1 MLFNSVEYLIFL
13 PTVFILY
20 WIIGK
25 FNLLKLQNGLILVA
39 SYFFYGLWDWRFLFL
54 ILASTIVDY
63 LVGIAIH
70 KKQGQGEKGKLFL
83 WISVIFNI
91 SLLGFFKYYNFFVDS
106 FVDMVSLFGYSIKS
120 TWTLN
125 IILPVGISFYTFQTM
140 SYSLDIYYKRI
151 KPTHK
156 ILDFATF
163 VAFFPQLVAG
173 PIERA
178 SNLLGQITNKRS
190 FKYEQSVEGLKLIL
204 WGLFKKMVIADGI
217 APIVDDI
224 FANYGTLP
232 SSTLILG
239 VTFFSFQVYG
249 DFSGYSDIAIGTAKL
264 FGIELMSNFKF
275 PNFSRNV
282 AEYWQRWHVSLSTW
296 FRHYLYIPLGGS
308 RVSKLKSIRN
318 ISIIFL
324 VSGFWHGANW
334 TFIFWGGFHA
344 LAYIPV
350 FLMGRNT
357 IYKDNV
363 VAENSVFPSFI
374 EIGQLVLTFIIVTF
388 SRIFFR
394 SESLTDSFVFIKRL
408 FTEFQ
413 WEPYHHPMGYRM
425 IDYYILL
432 AAFVLYEFRIRRDE
446 RSPFKFK
453 SPIVRFCA
461 YTLVIFCILLFFDD
475 GVDRSFIYFQF

>member
-1 MLFNSVEYLIFL
+1 MLFNSLEYFLFL
-13 PTVFILY
+13 PIMFVLY
-20 WIIGK
+20 WFVFHK
-25 FNLLKLQNGLILVA
+25 KVKVQNALILVG
-39 SYFFYGLWDWRFLFL
+39 SYYFYGLWDWRFLFL
-54 ILASTIVDY
+54 ILASTLVDY
-63 LVGIAIH
+63 FVGLMIY
-70 KKQGQGEKGKLFL
+70 KYEGKRNIQRAWL
-83 WISVIFNI
+83 WVSMIFNI

-106 FVDMVSLFGYSIKS
+106 FVDLFEMLGYTIHS
-120 TWTLN
+120 TWTLQ

-140 SYSLDIYYKRI
+140 SYSLDVYYKKV
-151 KPTHK
+151 KPCQDV
-156 ILDFATF
+156 LSFATF

-178 SNLLGQITNKRS
+178 SNLLHQITNKRTFS
-190 FKYEQSVEGLKLIL
+190 YEQTVAGLKLIL

-224 FANYGTLP
+224 FLNYDTH
-232 SSTLILG
+232 SASTLILG
-239 VTFFSFQVYG
+239 VTLFSFQVYG
-249 DFSGYSDIAIGTAKL
+249 DFSGYSDIAIGTSKM
-264 FGIELMSNFKF
+264 FGVELMSNFKF

-308 RVSKLKSIRN
+308 RVTKLKSVRN
-318 ISIIFL
+318 ICIIFL

-363 VAENSVFPSFI
+363 VGENTFFPTLT
-374 EIGQLVLTFIIVTF
+374 ELGQLILTFGIVTF

-394 SESLTDSFVFIKRL
+394 SESLTDSFQFIKGI
-408 FTEFQ
+408 FANFHFET
-413 WEPYHHPMGYRM
+413 YHHPNGYRM
-425 IDYYILL
+425 VDYFILL
-432 AAFVLYEFRIRRDE
+432 AAFVLYEYRIRRDE
-446 RSPFKFK
+446 RNPFPFKSK
-453 SPIVRFCA
+453 VVRFLV
-461 YTLVIFCILLFFDD
+461 YTLVIFTMLLFYDSGF
-475 GVDRSFIYFQF
+475 DRSFIYFQF

>member
-1 MLFNSVEYLIFL
+1 MLFNSLEYFVFL
-13 PTVFILY
+13 PIMFVLY
-20 WIIGK
+20 WFVFHK
-25 FNLLKLQNGLILVA
+25 KVKAQNGLILVG
-39 SYFFYGLWDWRFLFL
+39 SYYFYGLWDWRFLFL
-54 ILASTIVDY
+54 ILASTVVDY
-63 LVGIAIH
+63 FVGLMIY
-70 KKQGQGEKGKLFL
+70 KNEEKRNIQRAWL
-83 WISVIFNI
+83 WVSIIFNI

-106 FVDMVSLFGYSIKS
+106 FMDLFEMFGYTIHS
-120 TWTLN
+120 TWTLQ

-140 SYSLDIYYKRI
+140 SYSLDVYYKKV
-151 KPTHK
+151 KPCQDV
-156 ILDFATF
+156 LSFATF

-178 SNLLGQITNKRS
+178 SNLLYQITNKRTFS
-190 FKYEQSVEGLKLIL
+190 YDQTVAGLKLIL

-224 FANYGTLP
+224 FLNYDTY
-232 SSTLILG
+232 SASTLILG

-249 DFSGYSDIAIGTAKL
+249 DFSGYSDIAIGTSKM
-264 FGIELMSNFKF
+264 FGVELMSNFKF

-308 RVSKLKSIRN
+308 RVTKLKSVRN
-318 ISIIFL
+318 ICIIFL

-350 FLMGRNT
+350 FLMERNT

-363 VAENSVFPSFI
+363 VGENTFFPTI
-374 EIGQLVLTFIIVTF
+374 TELGQLILTFGIVTF

-394 SESLTDSFVFIKRL
+394 SESLTDSFQFIKGI
-408 FTEFQ
+408 FTNFHYET
-413 WEPYHHPMGYRM
+413 YHHPNGYRM
-425 IDYYILL
+425 VDYFILL
-432 AAFVLYEFRIRRDE
+432 VAFVLYEYRIRRDE
-446 RSPFKFK
+446 RNPFQFK
-453 SPIVRFCA
+453 SKVVRFLV
-461 YTLVIFCILLFFDD
+461 YTLVIFTMLLFYDSGF
-475 GVDRSFIYFQF
+475 DRSFIYFQF

>member
-1 MLFNSVEYLIFL
+1 MLFNSVEYLLFL
-13 PTVFILY
+13 PTIFVLY
-20 WIIGK
+20 WIVAK
-25 FNLLKLQNGLILVA
+25 FNNLKIQNGLVLVA
-39 SYFFYGLWDWRFLFL
+39 SYIFYGLWDWRFLFL

-63 LVGIAIH
+63 LVGIAID
-70 KKQGQGEKGKLFL
+70 KQQEKGQKGQLFL
-83 WISVIFNI
+83 WISIVFNI
-91 SLLGFFKYYNFFVDS
+91 SLLGFFKYYNFFVGA
-106 FVDMVSLFGYSIKS
+106 FVDMVDLFGYSIKS
-120 TWTLN
+120 TWTLS

-140 SYSLDIYYKRI
+140 SYSLDIYFKRI
-151 KPTHK
+151 KPTHSF
-156 ILDFATF
+156 LDFATF

-178 SNLLGQITNKRS
+178 SNLLGQITQKRI
-190 FKYEQSVEGLKLIL
+190 FKYDQAVEGLKLIL

-224 FANYGTLP
+224 FANYGSMP
-232 SSTLILG
+232 GSSLLLG
-239 VTFFSFQVYG
+239 VTLFSFQVYG

-282 AEYWQRWHVSLSTW
+282 AEYWQRWHISLSTW

-308 RVSKLKSIRN
+308 RVSRLRAVRN
-318 ISIIFL
+318 ICIIFL

-357 IYKDNV
+357 MYKDNV
-363 VAENSVFPSFI
+363 VAQDSVLPSIKEF
-374 EIGQLVLTFIIVTF
+374 GQLFLTFSIVTF

-394 SESLTDSFVFIKRL
+394 SESLTDAFQFIKRL

-413 WEPYHHPMGYRM
+413 IETYHHPMGYRLV
-425 IDYYILL
+425 DYFVLL
-432 AAFVLYEFRIRRDE
+432 LVFVLYEFRMRRDE
-446 RSPFKFK
+446 RNPFKFK

-461 YTLVIFCILLFFDD
+461 YTFVIFCILMFYDD

>member
-13 PTVFILY
+13 PIIFVLY
-20 WIIGK
+20 WIVAK
-25 FNLLKLQNGLILVA
+25 FNNLKVQNGLILVA
-39 SYFFYGLWDWRFLFL
+39 SYIFYGLWDWRFLFL
-54 ILASTIVDY
+54 ILASTLVDY
-63 LVGIAIH
+63 IMGMAIH
-70 KKQGQGEKGKLFL
+70 SKQEQQKSSRFFL
-83 WISVIFNI
+83 WCSIVFNV

-106 FVDMVSLFGYSIKS
+106 FIDTVGLFGYSIKS

-140 SYSLDIYYKRI
+140 SYSLDIYFKRI
-151 KPTHK
+151 KPTRSF
-156 ILDFATF
+156 LDFATF

-178 SNLLGQITNKRS
+178 SNLLGQITQKRT
-190 FKYEQSVEGLKLIL
+190 FKYEQAVQGLKLIL

-217 APIVDDI
+217 APMVDDI
-224 FANYGTLP
+224 FAHYG
-232 SSTLILG
+232 SFSASTLALG
-239 VTFFSFQVYG
+239 VTLFSFQVYG

-275 PNFSRNV
+275 PSLSRNV

-296 FRHYLYIPLGGS
+296 FRHYIYVPLGGS
-308 RVSKLKSIRN
+308 RVSKLKSVRN
-318 ISIIFL
+318 ICIVFL

-357 IYKDNV
+357 IYKNSV
-363 VAENSVFPSFI
+363 VAQNTMLPSLKEFGQVFS
-374 EIGQLVLTFIIVTF
+374 TFAIVTF

-394 SESLTDSFVFIKRL
+394 SESLGDSFAFIRRL

-413 WEPYHHPMGYRM
+413 WEPYHHPMGYRLM
-425 IDYYILL
+425 DYFVLL
-432 AAFVLYEFRIRRDE
+432 ALFVVYEFSIRKDE

-453 SPIVRFCA
+453 SPVVRFCA
-461 YTLVIFCILLFFDD
+461 YTLVIFSILLFYDS
-475 GVDRSFIYFQF
+475 GMDRSFIYFQF